1 MTTRK
6 KKPVVKPESDATK
19 AEETVTEA
27 PAKPSFPIVGIGAS
41 AGGLA
46 AFEAFF
52 SGFPSVNEL
61 GMAFVLVQHLAPG
74 HNSILTNLIQRYTSM
89 HVLEVTDGVVVEPN
103 HVYIIPPNR
112 DMALLNGALQLLEP
126 TELRGHRLPID
137 FFFRSLAQ
145 DQQERSICVILSGT
159 GSDGSLGL
167 REIKAEGGTALV
179 QTPETAEYD
188 GMPRSAI
195 ASSLVDYILPADEM
209 PAKLISCAE
218 RPPVKQARSATMP
231 VPKPESQLK
240 KIFVL
245 LRAQT
250 GHDFSQYKI
259 STIDRR
265 IERRMSAHQIETLDQ
280 YVKYLQKY
288 PVEVEALF
296 NDLLIGVT
304 NFFRDPEAFKV
315 LEEKAIPNLF
325 ADKEPGTPV
334 RVWSIGCST
343 GEEAYSIAILL
354 QERMETLKQSHS
366 LQVFATDIDR
376 QAIATARAGI
386 YPASIAA
393 DISADRLA
401 RFFTFEPDS
410 NTYRINKNIRDMMI
424 FSEQDII
431 KDPPFSKV
439 DLISCRNLLIYMDSD
454 LQKKIIPLFHYALN
468 PGGTLFLGTSE
479 TEGEFGF
486 LFAALD
492 RKAKLF
498 KRKDDVNGAQ
508 RAVLAQF
515 IQTPFNTEAA
525 SLQPGL
531 KTVPRPRM
539 PLRELTEQTLLQQV
553 GQAAALV
560 NSKGDILYL
569 HGRSGMYLEPAPG
582 EAGINNVLKMARE
595 GLRRGLATSLRK
607 AVATKEVVRCPN
619 LNVKTN
625 GHYTR
630 VNLTIRST
638 VDDAGRTVEPSLYL
652 VVLEEAVLS
661 EQPGH
666 EHVATDSDRQIR
678 SDAHIEKL
686 EQELR
691 DKEND
696 LLSANQGLEASNE
709 ELKSANEELQ
719 SVNEELQST
728 NEELVTSQEE
738 LQSTNEELFTV
749 NNELQINVAD
759 LSRSNN
765 DMNNLLAGTG
775 VGTIFVD
782 HNLNIVRFTPQ
793 VTAIINLIQSDIGRP
808 VGLFVSSLVGYDKMS
823 EDITSVLDTL
833 VAKEIIAQSK
843 DGKWYTMRI
852 LPYRTLSNV
861 IEGAVITFV
870 DITEIRNAH
879 VDIAELK
886 RVQAELLKSEARLRL
901 ALELSGM
908 GTWDFNLL
916 DLSAERSLRHDQI
929 FGYNEL
935 LPEWSYQQ
943 FIEHVLPEDC
953 EMVECAF
960 HDALEK
966 KNDWNFECRIRRVD
980 GVVRWVSATGRIECD
995 AAGVATRMSGVVQ
1008 DISER
1013 KEVEE
1018 ARRTMHDLSRLA
1030 AVVKDAIDAVIL
1042 QHVDGRI
1049 RAWNPVATRMYGWSE
1064 AEALQR
1070 NIHELIP
1077 EGELEKYDL
1086 QMQQLLH
1093 KNELKAYRTQRIAK
1107 DGRLVEI
1114 WLTATA
1120 LVNESGQVYAIATTE
1135 RASEEK

>member
-1 MTTRK
+1 MARK
-6 KKPVVKPESDATK
+6 K
-19 AEETVTEA
+19 VTAA
-27 PAKPSFPIVGIGAS
+27 PAAEPADTPQPPKAAFPIVGIGAS

-52 SGFPSVNEL
+52 SGFPSKNEL

-103 HVYIIPPNR
+103 HVYIIPPSR

-126 TELRGHRLPID
+126 TELRGHRQPID

-145 DQQERSICVILSGT
+145 DQHERAICIVLSGT
-159 GSDGSLGL
+159 GSDGALGL
-167 REIKAEGGTALV
+167 REIKGEGGTALV
-179 QTPETAEYD
+179 QRPETAEYD

-195 ASSLVDYILPADEM
+195 ASGLVDFILPADEM
-209 PAKLISCAE
+209 PSRLIACAE
-218 RPPVKQARSATMP
+218 RPPVKQARPATIP
-231 VPKPESQLK
+231 VSKPESMLK

-265 IERRMSAHQIETLDQ
+265 IERRMSVHQIETLDD
-280 YVKYLQKY
+280 YVKFLQQY

-296 NDLLIGVT
+296 SDLLIGVT
-304 NFFRDPEAFKV
+304 NFFRDPEVFKA
-315 LEEKAIPNLF
+315 LEEKVIPKLFVDKAI
-325 ADKEPGTPV
+325 GTPV
-334 RVWSIGCST
+334 RAWSVGCSS
-343 GEEAYSIAILL
+343 GEEAYSIAMLL
-354 QERMETLKQSHS
+354 QERMETLKQTYSI
-366 LQVFATDIDR
+366 QVFATDIDR

-393 DISADRLA
+393 DISAERLA
-401 RFFTFEPDS
+401 RFFTPEPDNS
-410 NTYRINKNIRDMMI
+410 AYRINKNIRDMMI

-431 KDPPFSKV
+431 KDPPFSKI
-439 DLISCRNLLIYMDSD
+439 DLISCRNLLIYMDGI

-468 PGGTLFLGTSE
+468 PGGFLFLGTSE

-492 RKAKLF
+492 RKAKLYQ
-498 KRKDDVNGAQ
+498 RKNDLNGAQ
-508 RAVLAQF
+508 RTTLAQF

-525 SLQPGL
+525 LLQPGL

-569 HGRSGMYLEPAPG
+569 HGRTGMYLEPAAG
-582 EAGINNVLKMARE
+582 ESGINNILKMARE
-595 GLRRGLATSLRK
+595 GLRRGLATLLRK
-607 AVATKEVVRCPN
+607 AVASKEVVRCPN

-630 VNLTIRST
+630 VNLTICPT
-638 VDDAGRTVEPSLYL
+638 VADAGRTVDPPLYL
-652 VVLEEAVLS
+652 VALEEAPLP
-661 EQPGH
+661 EQVSHDHTPAG
-666 EHVATDSDRQIR
+666 SDQQIV
-678 SDAHIEKL
+678 SDAHIEVL

-696 LLSANQGLEASNE
+696 LLAANQGLEASNE
-709 ELKSANEELQ
+709 ELKSANEEMQ
-719 SVNEELQST
+719 SVN
-728 NEELVTSQEE
+728 EE

-749 NNELQINVAD
+749 NNELQINVAE

-782 HNLNIVRFTPQ
+782 HQLNIVRFTPQ
-793 VTAIINLIQSDIGRP
+793 ATEIIKLIQSDIGRP
-808 VGLFVSSLVGYDKMS
+808 VGLFVSSLLGYDNMS
-823 EDITSVLDTL
+823 ADITSVLNTL
-833 VAKEIIAQSK
+833 VAKEAIVQSK
-843 DGKWYTMRI
+843 DEKWYTMRI
-852 LPYRTLSNV
+852 LPYRTLTNV
-861 IEGAVITFV
+861 IEGAVITFI
-870 DITEIRNAH
+870 DITEMRKAH
-879 VDIAELK
+879 VDITELK
-886 RVQAELLKSEARLRL
+886 RVQAELQKNEARLRL
-901 ALELSGM
+901 ALEISSM
-908 GTWDFNLL
+908 GTWDLNLR

-935 LPEWSYQQ
+935 LPEWSYQL
-943 FIEHVLPEDC
+943 FIEHVLPEDAG
-953 EMVECAF
+953 MVERAF
-960 HDALEK
+960 RNALEK
-966 KNDWNFECRIRRVD
+966 KSDWSFECRIRRVD

-1008 DISER
+1008 DITER
-1013 KEVEE
+1013 KEIED

-1030 AVVKDAIDAVIL
+1030 AVLKDAHDAVIL
-1042 QHVDGRI
+1042 QDMDGLI
-1049 RAWNPVATRMYGWSE
+1049 RAWNPAATRMYGWSE

-1077 EGELEKYDL
+1077 EGEREKYDR
-1086 QMQQLLH
+1086 QLLQSIH
-1093 KNELKAYRTQRIAK
+1093 KEILVPYRTQRIAK
-1107 DGRLVEI
+1107 DGGIVEI

-1135 RASEEK
+1135 RAGGEK